1 MSDIKLTYDD
11 SLMECDLSITDGD
24 LTLEEGLET
33 AVLLSLFLDRR
44 AEEDDELDNPNDKRG
59 WWGDQVTSVA
69 GDRIGSRLWL
79 LERAKTDTNTLRAAE
94 EYALEALEWMKE
106 DGVVQDITAE
116 AYRVKIKN
124 TEVLGLKIILKKF
137 EGNDE
142 TFIYD
147 DLWNAQLNGGN

>member
-24 LTLEEGLET
+24 LTLEDGLET
-33 AVLLSLFLDRR
+33 AVLLSLFIDRR
-44 AEEDDELDNPNDKRG
+44 AEDDDELDNPNDKRG
-59 WWGDQVTSVA
+59 WWGDQVTSFP

-79 LERAKTDTNTLRAAE
+79 LERAKTNIETLRAAE

-106 DGVVQDITAE
+106 DGVVEDVEVE

-124 TEVLGLKIILKKF
+124 TEVLGLKVMLKKF
-137 EGNDE
+137 EGNNE

-147 DLWNAQLNGGN
+147 DLWNAQLNGGK

>member
-11 SLMECDLSITDGD
+11 SLMECDFSITDDD
-24 LTLEEGLET
+24 LTLEDGLET
-33 AVLLSLFLDRR
+33 AVFLSLFLDRR
-44 AEEDDELDNPNDKRG
+44 AEDDDELDNPNDKRG
-59 WWGDQVTSVA
+59 WWGDQVTSIP

-79 LERAKTDTNTLRAAE
+79 LERAKTDTDTLRAAE

-106 DGVVQDITAE
+106 DGIARDITAE
-116 AYRVKIKN
+116 AFRTSVKN
-124 TEVLGLKIILKKF
+124 TGVLGLKIEIIKYD
-137 EGNDE
+137 NSSE

>member
-24 LTLEEGLET
+24 LTLEDGLET
-33 AVLLSLFLDRR
+33 AILLSLFIDRR
-44 AEEDDELDNPNDKRG
+44 AEDDDELDNPNDKRG
-59 WWGDQVTSVA
+59 WWGDQVTSFP

-79 LERAKTDTNTLRAAE
+79 LERAKTDTETLRATE

-106 DGVVQDITAE
+106 DGVVEDIEVE

-124 TEVLGLKIILKKF
+124 TEVLGLKVMLKKF
-137 EGNDE
+137 EGNNE